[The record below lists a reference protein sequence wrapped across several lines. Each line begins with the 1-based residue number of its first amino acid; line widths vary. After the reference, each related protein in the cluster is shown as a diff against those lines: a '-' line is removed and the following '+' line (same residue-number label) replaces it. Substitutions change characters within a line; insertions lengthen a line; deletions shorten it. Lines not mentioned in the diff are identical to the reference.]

1 MKSFVPEL
9 INRIEN
15 KAITLA
21 LCLYVC
27 ILLTVAVSAD
37 PSSQQEQELLLLDAL
52 SKRQPN
58 YSNYGTSNTLMD
70 MLGRSNFLSFFFFFI
85 YLSLC
90 LSKV

>member
-15 KAITLA
+15 HAVTFA
-21 LCLYVC
+21 FSLYMC
-27 ILLTVAVSAD
+27 FLLTVAVNAE

-58 YSNYGTSNTLMD
+58 YSNYGSSNSLMD
-70 MLGRSNFLSFFFFFI
+70 MLGRSNIHFFFI
-85 YLSLC
+85 
-90 LSKV
+90 